1 MNLNK
6 KLSDILDPNKIEVV
20 KNPIEKAHGLPN
32 ECYLN
37 NDYLEFEKE
46 KIFKNNWTM
55 IGVASSV
62 PNPGDAK
69 PFNLL
74 GIPILIVRNNEN
86 KVKVFH
92 NVCSHR
98 GFKLVDQECKLKNVI
113 RCPYHSWSYDFN
125 GKLTVTPHIG
135 GLGKHEIEGFN
146 KNNSNLKEIKSN
158 IWMDLIF
165 ININSNA
172 KPFEDFIKP
181 LEDRWSKFIS
191 KKDQKLIRHSSD
203 NGYFNMTVNSNWKFA
218 IENYCES
225 YHLPWI
231 HPELN
236 KVSNISDHYHI
247 EDENLNF
254 SGQGSNKYSQQFDGN
269 IKFKCFPNWPTEL
282 SEKSEYVSLY
292 PNVMLGIHIDH
303 FYAFWL
309 EPISNNQTKE
319 HFELYYVGD
328 ESAMGGRNSKMGEYL
343 GKGYTFKQAK
353 KKFMKNDTVEG
364 ADLAI
369 EIAPFIFKKINKRKI
384 PLMFSLLI
392 AIVKNKKLKIN
403 Y

>member
-74 GIPILIVRNNEN
+74 GIPILIVRNKENE
-86 KVKVFH
+86 VKVFH

-135 GLGKHEIEGFN
+135 GLGKHEVEGFN
-146 KNNSNLKEIKSN
+146 KNKSNLKEIKSN

-191 KKDQKLIRHSSD
+191 KKDQKLIRHSTD

-282 SEKSEYVSLY
+282 YEKSEYVSLY

-328 ESAMGGRNSKMGEYL
+328 ESASSDEFKDIREKNFAFWQEVMNEDVTAIEGMQNGRNSPAYNGGNFSPVM
-343 GKGYTFKQAK
+343 
-353 KKFMKNDTVEG
+353 DT
-364 ADLAI
+364 
-369 EIAPFIFKKINKRKI
+369 PT
-384 PLMFSLLI
+384 LMFHKWVATNLT
-392 AIVKNKKLKIN
+392 K
-403 Y
+403 